1 VLMSRGGSRETWR
14 HALWKS
20 RFKMGRGYDQHDAA
34 RAARRRQSF
43 CSRANE
49 SCAHDS
55 EHTRE
60 TNDQD
65 RQIAV
70 EYWRKREIDLKTQI
84 DEERNQER
92 TRGEE
97 GRLIA
102 LIAERQMYLL
112 LISAAFEEDLKDKVA
127 AKEIA
132 TLLLLRP
139 GECPAFA
146 ELP

>member
-1 VLMSRGGSRETWR
+1 LS
-14 HALWKS
+14 
-20 RFKMGRGYDQHDAA
+20 
-34 RAARRRQSF
+34 
-43 CSRANE
+43 
-49 SCAHDS
+49 
-55 EHTRE
+55 
-60 TNDQD
+60 
-65 RQIAV
+65 
-70 EYWRKREIDLKTQI
+70 LKTQI
-84 DEERNQER
+84 DEERYQER

-112 LISAAFEEDLKDKVA
+112 LISSAFEEDLKDKVA